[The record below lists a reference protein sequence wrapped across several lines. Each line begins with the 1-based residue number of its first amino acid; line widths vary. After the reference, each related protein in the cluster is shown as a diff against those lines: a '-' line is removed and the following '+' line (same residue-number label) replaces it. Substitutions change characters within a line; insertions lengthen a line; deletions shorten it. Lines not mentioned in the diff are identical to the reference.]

1 MIYFYVIQKMVDN
14 EDIKFDNS
22 FIVLFV
28 ASNGVSLLEEGLI
41 STLFHPHGRILI
53 SLEIKRNLLFISRQA
68 FKKEATKT
76 SNVYYE
82 LMF

>member
-22 FIVLFV
+22 CIVLFV

-53 SLEIKRNLLFISRQA
+53 SLETT
-68 FKKEATKT
+68 KEKSTIYFKT
-76 SNVYYE
+76 SI
-82 LMF
+82 

>member
-53 SLEIKRNLLFISRQA
+53 SLETTKEKSTIY
-68 FKKEATKT
+68 FKTRI
-76 SNVYYE
+76 
-82 LMF
+82 

>member
-41 STLFHPHGRILI
+41 SALFHPHGRILI
-53 SLEIKRNLLFISRQA
+53 SLETT
-68 FKKEATKT
+68 KEKSTIYFKT
-76 SNVYYE
+76 SI
-82 LMF
+82 